1 MNVDPA
7 EIARFAALAERWW
20 DPEGEFKPLHQ
31 MNPVRLGYIAA
42 HTELADCTA
51 LDVGCGGGL
60 LTEGLATAGARVTGI
75 DMGEA
80 PLAVARLHAKEQGL
94 KIRYL
99 HAEAAGLARDEPGK
113 YDLVC
118 CLEVLEHVPDPAAL
132 VRSCAALCKDGGSL
146 YFSTINRNLKAWLLA
161 IVGAEY
167 VLGLLPRGTHEYDK
181 LVRPSELA
189 GYLRDADLQLQ
200 ELRGMRYNPIYGHF
214 RICDDVDVNYMVR
227 ALKVPC

>member
-7 EIARFAALAERWW
+7 EIAKFAALAERWW
-20 DPEGEFKPLHQ
+20 DPEGDFKPLHQ
-31 MNPVRLGYIAA
+31 MNPVRLDYIAA
-42 HTELADCTA
+42 RSRLADCKA

-60 LTEGLATAGARVTGI
+60 LTEGLARAGAEVTGI

-80 PLAVARLHAKEQGL
+80 PLAVARLHAAEQGL
-94 KIRYL
+94 EIRYL
-99 HAEAAGLARDEPGK
+99 RTEAGGLAAAEAGG

-132 VRSCAALCKDGGSL
+132 VRDCAALCRDGGDL

-167 VLGLLPRGTHEYDK
+167 VLRLLPRGTHEYDK

-189 GYLRDADLQLQ
+189 AHLRAAGLQLR
-200 ELRGMRYNPIYGHF
+200 ELRGLRYNPISGHF
-214 RICDDVDVNYMVR
+214 RICDDVDVNYMVH
-227 ALKVPC
+227 AVKAS